1 MCRAQGFSP
10 KSTVIIHD
18 DKVWRFEALRTKV
31 CEEDGCGGGGAM
43 GGADGGAVLR
53 VAG

>member
-18 DKVWRFEALRTKV
+18 DEVWRFGALRTKV
-31 CEEDGCGGGGAM
+31 CEDGYGKGGAM